1 MTAALEY
8 GGNSLKI
15 ADFMYVPE
23 DPEPYNCSFNMLVKS
38 GLWAGCA
45 VGCEC
50 GFLTIKTFADELSA
64 LYDFQRQAVAF
75 DAGYGNHL
83 LFEMNGLGH
92 LEISGEIYGNAG
104 ACYMK
109 FRFQGDQTVLQDFI
123 RQLKKMTVQKKLHT

>member
-1 MTAALEY
+1 MTAMLEY

-50 GFLTIKTFADELSA
+50 GYLTIKAFADELSA
-64 LYDFQRQAVAF
+64 LYDFQKQAVAF
-75 DAGYGNHL
+75 DAGYGNCL
-83 LFEMNGLGH
+83 LFAMNGMGH
-92 LEISGEIYGNAG
+92 LTISGEIHGNAG

-109 FRFQGDQTVLQDFI
+109 FCFQADQTVLQDFI
-123 RQLKKMTVQKKLHT
+123 RQLKKMTAQEKR